1 MPSTPSTLSSPSSL
15 STPPWPSS
23 PSSPFAPFAPFAL
36 STPSTPREA
45 SRRSPSAATTASRKT
60 ACRPVRQSF
69 QGRSCG
75 AGVARRLAAA
85 RRLALALGAFVGFA
99 AFAPW
104 AAVSAADDPAAFD
117 PFGFDATLL
126 VACAEDGVTVRYAR
140 VCNVDGAGDPSSDPS
155 SDPPSDPSSGRSN
168 EPPSDPSGDPP
179 SGPSGVPSIDADR
192 VDSADW
198 TFEPDRALRRAIVEA
213 YASRMDTVGNPDAA
227 RNAAVL
233 RRVDLIAVAGEALAR
248 FGLSGSN
255 LADVMGVH
263 ASNLHDA
270 ATERVV
276 ESSPVTAAALSR
288 QMAAVLSAA
297 EVVRLDEPGE
307 RQRVADTLIIDA
319 VLLGARTEACASGQ
333 AEGFDCAT
341 FRARAAEIGQA
352 LYGVD
357 LTAFALDTLGL
368 RPG

>member
-1 MPSTPSTLSSPSSL
+1 M
-15 STPPWPSS
+15 
-23 PSSPFAPFAPFAL
+23 L

-75 AGVARRLAAA
+75 AGVPRRLAAA
-85 RRLALALGAFVGFA
+85 RRLALAFGAFVGFA

-104 AAVSAADDPAAFD
+104 ARVGAADDPAAFD

-140 VCNVDGAGDPSSDPS
+140 VCDDDGAGDPPSEPSGDPSSDPS
-155 SDPPSDPSSGRSN
+155 SDPPSDPSNEPSN